1 MLGEI
6 ATQRRIGRRFVVVAN
21 VFALPRLVVVVFVAL
36 AAFGGRIA
44 SQLARSLARSRI
56 FPSVSLG
63 LCYRENVRRVVS
75 VVKKR
80 FYSFRFFCVC
90 ASKNT
95 YTYIIYINIFTH
107 IFKD

>member
-44 SQLARSLARSRI
+44 AQLARSLTRSLAY
-56 FPSVSLG
+56 FPVSLLG
-63 LCYRENVRRVVS
+63 LVLP
-75 VVKKR
+75 
-80 FYSFRFFCVC
+80 
-90 ASKNT
+90 
-95 YTYIIYINIFTH
+95 
-107 IFKD
+107 